1 MREIKNEKEM
11 NLWKIEFWRLERST
25 CIILPDSLSNSRLG
39 ATSSNVLPDPKM
51 CRWAKVY
58 DFKIPYHPGEYS
70 LGADN
75 P

>member
-11 NLWKIEFWRLERST
+11 NLWKIEFWRLERPA
-25 CIILPDSLSNSRLG
+25 CIILPDTLSNSRQG
-39 ATSSNVLPDPKM
+39 ATFSNLLPDSEM
-51 CRWAKVY
+51 CRWAEVY